1 MDNFQKDIDD
11 RANLTLSN
19 RFELL
24 LFRLGT
30 SLNENK
36 SELFGINVF
45 KLREIVP
52 MPEFTKPA
60 GMKSPLMGMVN
71 IRDQVIPVIDL
82 AAVAGCKPTTGL
94 NILLITE
101 YARSVQAFAVES
113 VENIMRLDWKQ
124 VHAAETAVSGRYI
137 TSIACLDEKTDTN
150 DLAMVLDVE
159 QILYDITPAN
169 HDLHATNLKTTKF
182 NIKPGAVAIVAED
195 SKVARSMLEK
205 GLQAMEI
212 PAQLHITGK
221 DAWEKIGVL
230 AAQAQ
235 AEGVPITDKIAL
247 VLTDLEMPEMDGFT
261 LTRKIKTDPV
271 LKDIPVVIHS
281 SLSGNANE
289 DHIRKVKA
297 DGYVAK
303 FELNELS
310 SVIEEV
316 LDRSMKK
323 IDGPLISR
331 SSWLCGWCRLVPSP
345 SLWRIKKPAEAVFV
359 FYISGIALHDINQRL
374 RIDTEDQHQQR
385 GDQHHD
391 TTGAVLPVGGA
402 SRLSC

>member
-1 MDNFQKDIDD
+1 
-11 RANLTLSN
+11 
-19 RFELL
+19 
-24 LFRLGT
+24 
-30 SLNENK
+30 
-36 SELFGINVF
+36 
-45 KLREIVP
+45 
-52 MPEFTKPA
+52 
-60 GMKSPLMGMVN
+60 
-71 IRDQVIPVIDL
+71 VIPVIDL
-82 AAVAGCKPTTGL
+82 AAVAGCKPATGL

-124 VHAAETAVSGRYI
+124 VHAATAVSGRYI
-137 TSIACLDEKTDTN
+137 TSIACLDENTDTN

-159 QILYDITPAN
+159 QILYDITPSN
-169 HDLHATNLKTTKF
+169 HDLHATNLNTTKF

-205 GLQAMEI
+205 GLEAMNI
-212 PAQLHITGK
+212 PAEMHITGK
-221 DAWEKIGVL
+221 EAWEKIGVL

-235 AEGVPITDKIAL
+235 AEGVPITDKISL

-261 LTRKIKTDPV
+261 LTRKIKTDEI
-271 LKDIPVVIHS
+271 LKHIPVVIHS

-310 SVIEEV
+310 AVIEEV
-316 LDRSMKK
+316 LDRSAKK

-331 SSWLCGWCRLVPSP
+331 
-345 SLWRIKKPAEAVFV
+345 
-359 FYISGIALHDINQRL
+359 
-374 RIDTEDQHQQR
+374 R
-385 GDQHHD
+385 G
-391 TTGAVLPVGGA
+391 
-402 SRLSC
+402 

>member
-94 NILLITE
+94 NILL
-101 YARSVQAFAVES
+101 
-113 VENIMRLDWKQ
+113 
-124 VHAAETAVSGRYI
+124 I

-331 SSWLCGWCRLVPSP
+331 KQL
-345 SLWRIKKPAEAVFV
+345 A
-359 FYISGIALHDINQRL
+359 
-374 RIDTEDQHQQR
+374 
-385 GDQHHD
+385 
-391 TTGAVLPVGGA
+391 
-402 SRLSC
+402 